1 MLTENDKIQKQA
13 DIQALNT
20 WLKGDRAQPCILP
33 KRTAY
38 HIAKV
43 LFPGFNAHMKYHLSY
58 FAMGMI
64 SKIPW
69 SRAKIPLYRMMG
81 VKIGNGVY
89 IAPWVFLDGMYPSLI
104 ELEDGCSLGGG
115 CKLLT
120 HENTSDKF
128 RIGKVRIGANSVV
141 GAFSIVRGGVS
152 IGSNVTT
159 GIGSIVLKDIP
170 DDRVAIGNPAR
181 IVKPGNGGGMKN

>member
-1 MLTENDKIQKQA
+1 MLAPEDKLQKKA
-13 DIQALNT
+13 DIEVLRK
-20 WLKGDRAQPCILP
+20 WLQGDRRQPCILP
-33 KRTAY
+33 KRQAY

-43 LFPGFNAHMKYHLSY
+43 LFPSLNAHIKYHLSY
-58 FAMGMI
+58 FVMVMI

-69 SRAKIPLYRMMG
+69 SCAKIPLYRMMG
-81 VKIGNGVY
+81 VKIGKGVY

-104 ELEDGCSLGGG
+104 ELGDGCSLGGG

-120 HENTSDKF
+120 HENTCDRF
-128 RIGKVRIGANSVV
+128 RIGKVRVGANSIV

-152 IGSNVTT
+152 VGSHVTT

-181 IVKPGNGGGMKN
+181 VVKPSRMTK

>member
-1 MLTENDKIQKQA
+1 MLAEEDKLQKKA
-13 DIQALNT
+13 DIEVLQT
-20 WLKGDRAQPCILP
+20 WLKGDRMHPLVLP
-33 KRTAY
+33 KRKAY
-38 HIAKV
+38 RIEEV
-43 LFPGFNAHMKYHLSY
+43 LFPNLNAHMRHHLSY
-58 FAMGMI
+58 FVMAMI

-69 SRAKIPLYRMMG
+69 SRVKIPLYRMMG
-81 VKIGNGVY
+81 VKIGKGVY

-128 RIGKVRIGANSVV
+128 RLGKVCIGANSVV

-152 IGSNVTT
+152 VGANVTT
-159 GIGSIVLKDIP
+159 GIGSIVLKDVP

-181 IVKPGNGGGMKN
+181 IVKPTKLTI

>member
-1 MLTENDKIQKQA
+1 MLAEEDKLQKKA
-13 DIQALNT
+13 DIGVLKT
-20 WLKGDRAQPCILP
+20 WLKGDRMQPCILP
-33 KRTAY
+33 KRKAY
-38 HIAKV
+38 HIAEV
-43 LFPGFNAHMKYHLSY
+43 LFPSLNAHMRYHLSY
-58 FAMGMI
+58 LIMAMIG
-64 SKIPW
+64 KIPW
-69 SRAKIPLYRMMG
+69 SRVKIPLYRMMG
-81 VKIGNGVY
+81 VKIGKGVY

-152 IGSNVTT
+152 VGSNVTT

-181 IVKPGNGGGMKN
+181 IVKPGK